1 MNFFKFI
8 NLIKL
13 TIFGN
18 LIIIGKKLRIYPT
31 YLHPFYL
38 PNNKPIILIDKN
50 KNQTLNEGRNYL
62 DKCLNLVDNNT
73 YKLIGAPKA
82 SVIIP
87 LYNCQETI
95 IPAIHS
101 IQYQNMTQIEIILI
115 NDFSSDNTSYIV
127 KNCQKNDHR
136 IKIINNI
143 RNMGTLY
150 SRCIGVLSSQGEY
163 IFNLDNDD
171 MYFSHD
177 LFDSLYKTGKNENL
191 DIISFLAINI
201 WNYTSNIIY
210 MKNLFSIQSSKEFYL
225 KQPDLGMWMIKY
237 KEKFVVH
244 NNMIWD
250 KCINSSIYKEAVNLM
265 GVKRYS
271 QIISWAE
278 DTSINYIIFKLAKS
292 FKYTNKYGLV
302 HFKGRN
308 TASSTQSLNSKIFG
322 DIFFLEILFDFSNNN
337 IEEKNLIVGQLFY
350 IYKRY
355 NYSKF
360 NNDKNSFLLKKVISK
375 IFLDGKFL
383 SKVNI
388 RKIKKLFK
396 SFIF

>member
-1 MNFFKFI
+1 MHCFKFI

-13 TIFGN
+13 TIFCN
-18 LIIIGKKLRIYPT
+18 LIIIGKKIGIYPT

-38 PNNKPIILIDKN
+38 PYNKPILLIDRYQN
-50 KNQTLNEGRNYL
+50 ETLNNGRNYL
-62 DKCLNLVDNNT
+62 DKCLNVVNNNK
-73 YKLIGAPKA
+73 YKLIEIPKA

-95 IPAIHS
+95 IPAINS

-127 KNCQKNDHR
+127 ENLQKNDQR

-150 SRCIGVLSSQGEY
+150 SRSIGALASRGEY

-171 MYFSHD
+171 LYFSHD
-177 LFDSLYKTGKNENL
+177 LFDSIYKIGKNENL

-201 WNYTSNIIY
+201 WNYSSNVIY
-210 MKNLFSIQSSKEFYL
+210 MKNLFSIQFSDEFYL
-225 KQPDLGMWMIKY
+225 KQPDLGMWIIKY
-237 KEKFVVH
+237 KEKFLVH

-250 KCINSSIYKEAVNLM
+250 KCINSSIYQKAVNLM
-265 GVKRYS
+265 GIQKYS
-271 QIISWAE
+271 QYVSWAE
-278 DTSINYIIFKLAKS
+278 DTSINFIIFKLAKS

-308 TASSTQSLNSKIFG
+308 TASSTQSINSRIFG
-322 DIFFLEILFDFSNNN
+322 DIFFLNIMLDFSSNNKK
-337 IEEKNLIVGQLFY
+337 EKNLIVGQLFY

-355 NYSKF
+355 NYFKF
-360 NNDKNSFLLKKVISK
+360 NNDTNSYLLKNVISK
-375 IFLDGKFL
+375 IITRDKFL
-383 SKVNI
+383 SKLNK
-388 RKIKKLFK
+388 RKIKKIFK
-396 SFIF
+396 SFF

>member
-1 MNFFKFI
+1 MNCFKFI

-13 TIFGN
+13 TIFCN
-18 LIIIGKKLRIYPT
+18 LIIIGKKLGIYPT

-38 PNNKPIILIDKN
+38 PYNKPILLIDRYQN
-50 KNQTLNEGRNYL
+50 ETLNNGRNYL
-62 DKCLNLVDNNT
+62 DKCLNLVNNNK
-73 YKLIGAPKA
+73 YKLIEIPKA

-95 IPAIHS
+95 IPAINS

-127 KNCQKNDHR
+127 ENLQKNDQR

-150 SRCIGVLSSQGEY
+150 SRSIGALASRGEY

-171 MYFSHD
+171 IYFSHD
-177 LFDSLYKTGKNENL
+177 LFDSIYKIGKNENL

-201 WNYTSNIIY
+201 WNYSSNVIY
-210 MKNLFSIQSSKEFYL
+210 MKNLFSIQFSDEFYL
-225 KQPDLGMWMIKY
+225 KQPDLGMWIIKY
-237 KEKFVVH
+237 KEKFLVH

-250 KCINSSIYKEAVNLM
+250 KCINSSIYQKAVNLM
-265 GVKRYS
+265 GIQKYS
-271 QIISWAE
+271 QYVSWAE
-278 DTSINYIIFKLAKS
+278 DTSINFIIFKLAKS

-308 TASSTQSLNSKIFG
+308 TASSTQSINSRIFG
-322 DIFFLEILFDFSNNN
+322 DIFFLNIMLDFSSNNKK
-337 IEEKNLIVGQLFY
+337 EKNLIVGQLFY

-355 NYSKF
+355 NYFKF
-360 NNDKNSFLLKKVISK
+360 NNDTNSYLLKNVISK
-375 IFLDGKFL
+375 IITRDKFL
-383 SKVNI
+383 SKLNK
-388 RKIKKLFK
+388 RKIKKIFK
-396 SFIF
+396 SFF

>member
-1 MNFFKFI
+1 MHCFKFI

-13 TIFGN
+13 TIFCN
-18 LIIIGKKLRIYPT
+18 LIIIGKKIRIYPT

-38 PNNKPIILIDKN
+38 PYNKPILLIDRYQN
-50 KNQTLNEGRNYL
+50 ETLNNGRNYL
-62 DKCLNLVDNNT
+62 DKCLNLVNNNK
-73 YKLIGAPKA
+73 YKLIEIPKA

-95 IPAIHS
+95 IPAINS

-127 KNCQKNDHR
+127 ENLKKNDQR

-150 SRCIGVLSSQGEY
+150 SRSIGVLASRGEY

-171 MYFSHD
+171 IYFSHD
-177 LFDSLYKTGKNENL
+177 LFDSIYKIGKDENL

-201 WNYTSNIIY
+201 RNYSTNVIY
-210 MKNLFSIQSSKEFYL
+210 MKNLFSIQFSNEFYL

-237 KEKFVVH
+237 NEKFLVH

-250 KCINSSIYKEAVNLM
+250 KCINSSIYQKAVNLM
-265 GVKRYS
+265 GIQKYS
-271 QIISWAE
+271 QYVSWAE
-278 DTSINYIIFKLAKS
+278 DTSINFIIFKLAKS

-308 TASSTQSLNSKIFG
+308 TASSKQSINSRIFG
-322 DIFFLEILFDFSNNN
+322 DIFFLNIMLDFSSNNTK
-337 IEEKNLIVGQLFY
+337 EKNLIVGQLFY

-355 NYSKF
+355 NYFKF
-360 NNDKNSFLLKKVISK
+360 NNDTNSYILKNVISK
-375 IFLDGKFL
+375 IIARDKFL
-383 SKVNI
+383 NKLNK
-388 RKIKKLFK
+388 RKIKKIFK
-396 SFIF
+396 SFF

>member
-1 MNFFKFI
+1 MNCFKFI

-13 TIFGN
+13 TIFCN
-18 LIIIGKKLRIYPT
+18 LIIIGKKLGIYPT

-38 PNNKPIILIDKN
+38 PYNKPILLIDRYQN
-50 KNQTLNEGRNYL
+50 ETLNNGRNYL
-62 DKCLNLVDNNT
+62 DKCLNLVNNNK
-73 YKLIGAPKA
+73 YKLIEIPKA

-95 IPAIHS
+95 IPAINS

-127 KNCQKNDHR
+127 ENLQKNDQR

-150 SRCIGVLSSQGEY
+150 SRSIGALASRGEY

-171 MYFSHD
+171 IYFCHD
-177 LFDSLYKTGKNENL
+177 LFDSIYKIGKNENL

-201 WNYTSNIIY
+201 WNYSSNVIY
-210 MKNLFSIQSSKEFYL
+210 MKNLFSIQFSDEFYL
-225 KQPDLGMWMIKY
+225 KQPDLGMWIIKY
-237 KEKFVVH
+237 KEKFLVH

-250 KCINSSIYKEAVNLM
+250 KCINSSIYQKAVNLM
-265 GVKRYS
+265 GIQKYS
-271 QIISWAE
+271 QYVSWAE
-278 DTSINYIIFKLAKS
+278 DTSINFIIFKLAKS

-308 TASSTQSLNSKIFG
+308 TASSTQSINSRIFG
-322 DIFFLEILFDFSNNN
+322 DIFFLNIMLDFSSNNTK
-337 IEEKNLIVGQLFY
+337 EKNLIVGQLFY

-355 NYSKF
+355 NYFKF
-360 NNDKNSFLLKKVISK
+360 NNDTNSYLLKNVISK
-375 IFLDGKFL
+375 IITRDKFL
-383 SKVNI
+383 SKLNK
-388 RKIKKLFK
+388 RKIKKIFK
-396 SFIF
+396 SFF

>member
-1 MNFFKFI
+1 MNCFKFI

-13 TIFGN
+13 TIFCN
-18 LIIIGKKLRIYPT
+18 LIIIGKKLGIYPT

-38 PNNKPIILIDKN
+38 PYNKPILLIDRYQN
-50 KNQTLNEGRNYL
+50 ETLNNGRNYL
-62 DKCLNLVDNNT
+62 DKCLNLVNNNK
-73 YKLIGAPKA
+73 YKLIEIPKA

-95 IPAIHS
+95 IPAINS

-127 KNCQKNDHR
+127 ENLQKNDQR

-150 SRCIGVLSSQGEY
+150 SRSIGALASRGEY

-171 MYFSHD
+171 LYFSHD
-177 LFDSLYKTGKNENL
+177 LFDSIYKIGKNENL

-201 WNYTSNIIY
+201 WNYSSNVIY
-210 MKNLFSIQSSKEFYL
+210 MKNLFSIQFSDEFYL
-225 KQPDLGMWMIKY
+225 KQPDLGMWIIKY
-237 KEKFVVH
+237 KEKFLVH

-250 KCINSSIYKEAVNLM
+250 KCINRSIYQKAVNLM
-265 GVKRYS
+265 GIQKYS
-271 QIISWAE
+271 QYVSWAE
-278 DTSINYIIFKLAKS
+278 DTSINFIIFKLAKS

-308 TASSTQSLNSKIFG
+308 TASSTQSINSRIFG
-322 DIFFLEILFDFSNNN
+322 DIFFLNIMLDFSSNNKK
-337 IEEKNLIVGQLFY
+337 EKNLIVGQLFY

-355 NYSKF
+355 NYFKF
-360 NNDKNSFLLKKVISK
+360 NNDTNSYLLKNVISK
-375 IFLDGKFL
+375 IITRDKFL
-383 SKVNI
+383 SKLNK
-388 RKIKKLFK
+388 RKIKKIFK
-396 SFIF
+396 SFF

>member
-1 MNFFKFI
+1 MNCFKFI

-13 TIFGN
+13 TIFCN
-18 LIIIGKKLRIYPT
+18 LIIIGKKLGIYPT

-38 PNNKPIILIDKN
+38 PYNKPILLIDRYQN
-50 KNQTLNEGRNYL
+50 ETLNNGRNYL
-62 DKCLNLVDNNT
+62 DKCLNLVNNNK
-73 YKLIGAPKA
+73 YKLIEIPKA

-95 IPAIHS
+95 IPAINS

-127 KNCQKNDHR
+127 ENLQKNDQR

-150 SRCIGVLSSQGEY
+150 SRSIGALASRGEY

-171 MYFSHD
+171 LYFSHD
-177 LFDSLYKTGKNENL
+177 LFDSIYKIGKNENL

-201 WNYTSNIIY
+201 WNYSSNVIY
-210 MKNLFSIQSSKEFYL
+210 MKNLFSIQFSDEFYL
-225 KQPDLGMWMIKY
+225 KQPDLGMWIIKY
-237 KEKFVVH
+237 KEKFLVH

-250 KCINSSIYKEAVNLM
+250 KCINRSIYQKAVNLM
-265 GVKRYS
+265 GIQKYS
-271 QIISWAE
+271 QYVSWAE
-278 DTSINYIIFKLAKS
+278 DTSINFIIFKLAKS

-308 TASSTQSLNSKIFG
+308 TASSTQSINSRIFG
-322 DIFFLEILFDFSNNN
+322 DIFFLNIMLDFSSNNKK
-337 IEEKNLIVGQLFY
+337 EKNLIVGQLFY

-355 NYSKF
+355 NYFKF
-360 NNDKNSFLLKKVISK
+360 NNDTNSYILKNVISK
-375 IFLDGKFL
+375 IMTRDKFL
-383 SKVNI
+383 SKLNK
-388 RKIKKLFK
+388 RKIKKIFK
-396 SFIF
+396 SFF

>member
-1 MNFFKFI
+1 MHCFKFI

-13 TIFGN
+13 TIFCN
-18 LIIIGKKLRIYPT
+18 LIIIGKKLGIYPT

-38 PNNKPIILIDKN
+38 PYNKPILLIDRYQN
-50 KNQTLNEGRNYL
+50 ETLNNGRNYL
-62 DKCLNLVDNNT
+62 DKCLNVVNNNK
-73 YKLIGAPKA
+73 YKLIEIPKA

-95 IPAIHS
+95 IPAINS

-127 KNCQKNDHR
+127 ENLQKNDQR

-150 SRCIGVLSSQGEY
+150 SRSIGALASRGEY

-171 MYFSHD
+171 IYFSHD
-177 LFDSLYKTGKNENL
+177 LFDSIYKIGKNENL

-201 WNYTSNIIY
+201 WNYSSNVIY
-210 MKNLFSIQSSKEFYL
+210 MKNLFSIQFSDEFYL
-225 KQPDLGMWMIKY
+225 KQPDLGMWIIKY
-237 KEKFVVH
+237 KEKFLVH

-250 KCINSSIYKEAVNLM
+250 KCINSSIYQKAVNLM
-265 GVKRYS
+265 GIQKYS
-271 QIISWAE
+271 QYVSWAE
-278 DTSINYIIFKLAKS
+278 DTSINFIIFKLAKS

-308 TASSTQSLNSKIFG
+308 TASSTQSINSRIFG
-322 DIFFLEILFDFSNNN
+322 DIFFLNIMLDFSSNNKK
-337 IEEKNLIVGQLFY
+337 EKNLIVGQLFY

-355 NYSKF
+355 NYFKF
-360 NNDKNSFLLKKVISK
+360 NNDTNSYLLKNVISK
-375 IFLDGKFL
+375 IITRDKFL
-383 SKVNI
+383 SKLNK
-388 RKIKKLFK
+388 RKIKKIFK
-396 SFIF
+396 SFF

>member
-1 MNFFKFI
+1 MNCFKFI

-13 TIFGN
+13 TIFCN
-18 LIIIGKKLRIYPT
+18 LIIIGKKLGIYPT

-38 PNNKPIILIDKN
+38 PYNKPILLIDRYQN
-50 KNQTLNEGRNYL
+50 ETLNNGRNYL
-62 DKCLNLVDNNT
+62 DKCLNLVNNNK
-73 YKLIGAPKA
+73 YKLIEIPKA

-95 IPAIHS
+95 IPAINS

-127 KNCQKNDHR
+127 ENLQKNDQR

-150 SRCIGVLSSQGEY
+150 SRSIGALASRGEY

-171 MYFSHD
+171 LYFSHD
-177 LFDSLYKTGKNENL
+177 LFDSIYKIGKNENL

-201 WNYTSNIIY
+201 WNYSSNVIY
-210 MKNLFSIQSSKEFYL
+210 MKNLFSIQFSDEFYL
-225 KQPDLGMWMIKY
+225 KQPDLGMWIIKY
-237 KEKFVVH
+237 KEKFLVH

-250 KCINSSIYKEAVNLM
+250 KCINSSIYQKAVNLM
-265 GVKRYS
+265 GIQKYS
-271 QIISWAE
+271 QYVSWAE
-278 DTSINYIIFKLAKS
+278 DTSINFIIFKLAKS

-308 TASSTQSLNSKIFG
+308 TASSTQSINSRIFG
-322 DIFFLEILFDFSNNN
+322 DIFFLNILLDFSSNNKK
-337 IEEKNLIVGQLFY
+337 EKNFIVGQLFY

-355 NYSKF
+355 NYFKF
-360 NNDKNSFLLKKVISK
+360 NNDTNSYILKNIISK
-375 IFLDGKFL
+375 IMIRDKFL
-383 SKVNI
+383 SKLNK
-388 RKIKKLFK
+388 RKIKKIFK
-396 SFIF
+396 SFF

>member
-1 MNFFKFI
+1 MNCFKFI

-13 TIFGN
+13 TIFFN
-18 LIIIGKKLRIYPT
+18 LIIIGKKLGIYPT

-38 PNNKPIILIDKN
+38 PYNKPILLIDRYQN
-50 KNQTLNEGRNYL
+50 ETLNNGRNYL
-62 DKCLNLVDNNT
+62 DKCLNLVNNNK
-73 YKLIGAPKA
+73 YKLIEIPKA

-95 IPAIHS
+95 IPAINS

-127 KNCQKNDHR
+127 ENLKKNDQR

-150 SRCIGVLSSQGEY
+150 SRSIGALVSRGEY

-171 MYFSHD
+171 IYFCHD
-177 LFDSLYKTGKNENL
+177 LFDSIYKIGKNENL

-201 WNYTSNIIY
+201 RNYSSNVIY
-210 MKNLFSIQSSKEFYL
+210 MKNLFSIQFSDEFYL
-225 KQPDLGMWMIKY
+225 KQPDLGMWIIKY
-237 KEKFVVH
+237 KEKFLVH

-250 KCINSSIYKEAVNLM
+250 KCINRSIYQKAVNLM
-265 GVKRYS
+265 GIQKYS
-271 QIISWAE
+271 QYVSWAE
-278 DTSINYIIFKLAKS
+278 DTSINFIIFKLAKS

-308 TASSTQSLNSKIFG
+308 TASSTQSINSRIFG
-322 DIFFLEILFDFSNNN
+322 DIFFLNIMLDFSSNNKK
-337 IEEKNLIVGQLFY
+337 EKNLIVGQLFY

-355 NYSKF
+355 NYFKF
-360 NNDKNSFLLKKVISK
+360 NNDTNSYILKNVISK
-375 IFLDGKFL
+375 IITRDKFL
-383 SKVNI
+383 SKLNK
-388 RKIKKLFK
+388 RKIKKSFK
-396 SFIF
+396 SFF

>member
-1 MNFFKFI
+1 MNCFKFI

-13 TIFGN
+13 SIFCN
-18 LIIIGKKLRIYPT
+18 LIIIGKKLGIYPT

-38 PNNKPIILIDKN
+38 PYNKPILLIDRYQN
-50 KNQTLNEGRNYL
+50 ETLNNGRNYL
-62 DKCLNLVDNNT
+62 DKCLNLVNNNK
-73 YKLIGAPKA
+73 YKLIEIPKA

-95 IPAIHS
+95 IPAINS

-127 KNCQKNDHR
+127 ENLQKNDQR

-150 SRCIGVLSSQGEY
+150 SRSIGALASRGEY

-171 MYFSHD
+171 IYFCHD
-177 LFDSLYKTGKNENL
+177 LFDSIYKIGKNENL

-201 WNYTSNIIY
+201 WNYSSNVIY
-210 MKNLFSIQSSKEFYL
+210 MKNLFSIQFSDEFYL
-225 KQPDLGMWMIKY
+225 KQPDLGMWIIKY
-237 KEKFVVH
+237 KEKFLVH

-250 KCINSSIYKEAVNLM
+250 KCINSSIYQKAVNLM
-265 GVKRYS
+265 GIQKYS
-271 QIISWAE
+271 QYVSWAE
-278 DTSINYIIFKLAKS
+278 DTSINFIIFKLAKS

-308 TASSTQSLNSKIFG
+308 TASSTQSINSRIFG
-322 DIFFLEILFDFSNNN
+322 DIFFLNIMLDFSSNNKK
-337 IEEKNLIVGQLFY
+337 EKNLIVGQLFY

-355 NYSKF
+355 NYFKF
-360 NNDKNSFLLKKVISK
+360 NNDTNSYLLKNVISK
-375 IFLDGKFL
+375 IITRDKFL
-383 SKVNI
+383 SKLNK
-388 RKIKKLFK
+388 RKIKKIFK
-396 SFIF
+396 SFF

>member
-1 MNFFKFI
+1 MHCFKFI

-13 TIFGN
+13 TIFCN
-18 LIIIGKKLRIYPT
+18 LIIIGKKIGIYPT

-38 PNNKPIILIDKN
+38 PYNKPILLIDRYQN
-50 KNQTLNEGRNYL
+50 ETLNNGRNYL
-62 DKCLNLVDNNT
+62 DKCLNLVNNNK
-73 YKLIGAPKA
+73 YKLIEIPKA

-95 IPAIHS
+95 IPAINS

-127 KNCQKNDHR
+127 ENLQKNDQR

-150 SRCIGVLSSQGEY
+150 SRSIGALASRGEY

-171 MYFSHD
+171 IYFCHD
-177 LFDSLYKTGKNENL
+177 LFDSIYKIGKNENL

-201 WNYTSNIIY
+201 WNYSSNVIY
-210 MKNLFSIQSSKEFYL
+210 MKNLFSIQFSDEFYL
-225 KQPDLGMWMIKY
+225 KQPDLGMWIIKY
-237 KEKFVVH
+237 KEKFLVH

-250 KCINSSIYKEAVNLM
+250 KCINSSIYQKAVNLM
-265 GVKRYS
+265 GIQKYS
-271 QIISWAE
+271 QYVSWAE
-278 DTSINYIIFKLAKS
+278 DTSINFIIFKLAKS

-308 TASSTQSLNSKIFG
+308 TASSTQSINSRIFG
-322 DIFFLEILFDFSNNN
+322 DIFFLNIMLDFSSNNKK
-337 IEEKNLIVGQLFY
+337 EKNLIVGQLFY

-355 NYSKF
+355 NYFKF
-360 NNDKNSFLLKKVISK
+360 NNDTNSYLLKNVISK
-375 IFLDGKFL
+375 IITRDKFL
-383 SKVNI
+383 SKLNK
-388 RKIKKLFK
+388 RKIKKIFK
-396 SFIF
+396 SFF

>member
-1 MNFFKFI
+1 MNCFKFI

-13 TIFGN
+13 TIFFN
-18 LIIIGKKLRIYPT
+18 LIIIGKKLGIYPT

-38 PNNKPIILIDKN
+38 PYNKPILLIDRYQN
-50 KNQTLNEGRNYL
+50 ETLNNGRNYL
-62 DKCLNLVDNNT
+62 DKCLNVVNNNK
-73 YKLIGAPKA
+73 YKLIEIPKV

-95 IPAIHS
+95 IPAINS

-127 KNCQKNDHR
+127 ENLQKNDQR

-150 SRCIGVLSSQGEY
+150 SRSIGALASRGEY

-171 MYFSHD
+171 IYFSHD
-177 LFDSLYKTGKNENL
+177 LFDSIYKIGKNENL

-201 WNYTSNIIY
+201 WNYSSNVIY
-210 MKNLFSIQSSKEFYL
+210 MKNLFSIQFSDEFYL
-225 KQPDLGMWMIKY
+225 KQPDLGMWIIKY
-237 KEKFVVH
+237 KEKFLVH

-250 KCINSSIYKEAVNLM
+250 KCINSSIYQKAVNLM
-265 GVKRYS
+265 GIQKYS
-271 QIISWAE
+271 QYVSWAE
-278 DTSINYIIFKLAKS
+278 DTSINFIIFKLAKS

-308 TASSTQSLNSKIFG
+308 TASSTQSINSRIFG
-322 DIFFLEILFDFSNNN
+322 DIFFLNIMLDFSSNNKK
-337 IEEKNLIVGQLFY
+337 EKNLIVGQLFY

-355 NYSKF
+355 NYFKF
-360 NNDKNSFLLKKVISK
+360 NNDTNSYILKNVISK
-375 IFLDGKFL
+375 IMTRDKFL
-383 SKVNI
+383 SKLNK
-388 RKIKKLFK
+388 RKIKKSFK
-396 SFIF
+396 SFF

>member
-1 MNFFKFI
+1 MNCFKFI

-13 TIFGN
+13 TIFCN
-18 LIIIGKKLRIYPT
+18 LIIIGKKLGIYPT

-38 PNNKPIILIDKN
+38 PYNKPILLIDRYQN
-50 KNQTLNEGRNYL
+50 ETLNNGRNYL
-62 DKCLNLVDNNT
+62 DKCLNLVNNNK
-73 YKLIGAPKA
+73 YKLIEIPKA

-95 IPAIHS
+95 IPAINS

-127 KNCQKNDHR
+127 ENLQKNDQR

-150 SRCIGVLSSQGEY
+150 SRSIGALASRGEY

-171 MYFSHD
+171 IYFSHD
-177 LFDSLYKTGKNENL
+177 LFDSIYKIGKNENL

-201 WNYTSNIIY
+201 WNYSSNVIY
-210 MKNLFSIQSSKEFYL
+210 MKNLFSIQFSDEFYL
-225 KQPDLGMWMIKY
+225 KQPDLGMWIIKY
-237 KEKFVVH
+237 KEKFLVH

-250 KCINSSIYKEAVNLM
+250 KCINSSIYQKAVNLM
-265 GVKRYS
+265 GIQKYS
-271 QIISWAE
+271 QYVSWAE
-278 DTSINYIIFKLAKS
+278 DTSINFIIFKLAKS

-308 TASSTQSLNSKIFG
+308 TASSTQSINSRIFG
-322 DIFFLEILFDFSNNN
+322 DIFFLNIMLDFSSNNKK
-337 IEEKNLIVGQLFY
+337 EKNLIVGQLFY

-355 NYSKF
+355 NYFKF
-360 NNDKNSFLLKKVISK
+360 NNDTNSYLLKNVISK
-375 IFLDGKFL
+375 IITRDKFL
-383 SKVNI
+383 SKLNK
-388 RKIKKLFK
+388 RKIKKIFN
-396 SFIF
+396 SFF

>member
-1 MNFFKFI
+1 MNCFKFI

-13 TIFGN
+13 TIFCN
-18 LIIIGKKLRIYPT
+18 LIIIGKKLGIYPT

-38 PNNKPIILIDKN
+38 PYNKPILLIDRYQN
-50 KNQTLNEGRNYL
+50 ETLNNGRNYL
-62 DKCLNLVDNNT
+62 DKCLNLVNNNK
-73 YKLIGAPKA
+73 YKLIEIPKA

-95 IPAIHS
+95 IPAINS

-127 KNCQKNDHR
+127 ENLQKNDQR

-150 SRCIGVLSSQGEY
+150 SRSIGALASRGEY

-171 MYFSHD
+171 LYFSHD
-177 LFDSLYKTGKNENL
+177 LFDSIYKIGKNENL

-201 WNYTSNIIY
+201 WNYSSNVIY
-210 MKNLFSIQSSKEFYL
+210 MKNLFSIQFSDEFYL
-225 KQPDLGMWMIKY
+225 KQPDLGMWIIKY
-237 KEKFVVH
+237 KEKFLVH

-250 KCINSSIYKEAVNLM
+250 KCINSSIYQKAVNLM
-265 GVKRYS
+265 GIQKYS
-271 QIISWAE
+271 QYLIWAE
-278 DTSINYIIFKLAKS
+278 DTSINFIIFKLAKS

-308 TASSTQSLNSKIFG
+308 TASSTQSINSRIFG
-322 DIFFLEILFDFSNNN
+322 DIFFLNIMLDFSSNNKK
-337 IEEKNLIVGQLFY
+337 EKNLIVGQLFY

-355 NYSKF
+355 NYFKF
-360 NNDKNSFLLKKVISK
+360 NNDTNSYLLKNVISK
-375 IFLDGKFL
+375 IITRDKFL
-383 SKVNI
+383 SKLNK
-388 RKIKKLFK
+388 RKIKKIFK
-396 SFIF
+396 SFF

>member
-1 MNFFKFI
+1 MYYFKFI

-13 TIFGN
+13 TIFCN
-18 LIIIGKKLRIYPT
+18 LIIIGKKLIIYPS

-38 PNNKPIILIDKN
+38 PYKKPILLIDR
-50 KNQTLNEGRNYL
+50 NQNETLNDGRNYL
-62 DKCLNLVDNNT
+62 DKCLNLANNNK
-73 YKLIGAPKA
+73 YKLIGVPKV

-101 IQYQNMTQIEIILI
+101 IQYQNMTSIEIILI
-115 NDFSSDNTSYIV
+115 NDYSSDNTSYIV
-127 KNCQKNDHR
+127 KSLQKNDHR

-150 SRCIGVLSSQGEY
+150 SRCIGALASQGEY

-171 MYFSHD
+171 MYFSHN
-177 LFDSLYKTGKNENL
+177 LFDSIYKIGKNENL

-201 WNYTSNIIY
+201 HNYSSNVMH
-210 MKNLFSIQSSKEFYL
+210 MKNLFSIQPSNEFYL

-265 GVKRYS
+265 SFQIYS
-271 QIISWAE
+271 QYVSWAE
-278 DTSINYIIFKLAKS
+278 DTSINFIIFKLAKS

-308 TASSTQSLNSKIFG
+308 TASSTQSINSRIFG
-322 DIFFLEILFDFSNNN
+322 DIFFLNILFDFSSNN
-337 IEEKNLIVGQLFY
+337 IIEKNLIVGQLFY

-355 NYSKF
+355 KYFKF
-360 NNDKNSFLLKKVISK
+360 NNDKNSLILKKIIRK
-375 IFLDGKFL
+375 IINGDKFL
-383 SKVNI
+383 NKLNK
-388 RKIKKLFK
+388 RKIKKIFK
-396 SFIF
+396 SFF

>member
-1 MNFFKFI
+1 MNCFKFI

-13 TIFGN
+13 SIFCN
-18 LIIIGKKLRIYPT
+18 LIIIGKKLGIYPT

-38 PNNKPIILIDKN
+38 PYNKPILLIDRYQN
-50 KNQTLNEGRNYL
+50 ETLNNGRNYL
-62 DKCLNLVDNNT
+62 DKCLNLVNNNK
-73 YKLIGAPKA
+73 YKLIEIPKA

-95 IPAIHS
+95 ISAINS

-127 KNCQKNDHR
+127 ENLQKNDQR

-150 SRCIGVLSSQGEY
+150 SRSIGALASRGEY

-171 MYFSHD
+171 LYFSHD
-177 LFDSLYKTGKNENL
+177 LFDSIYKIGKNENL

-201 WNYTSNIIY
+201 WNYSSNVIY
-210 MKNLFSIQSSKEFYL
+210 MKNLFSIQFSDEFYL

-237 KEKFVVH
+237 KEKFLVH

-250 KCINSSIYKEAVNLM
+250 KCINSSIYQKAVNLM
-265 GVKRYS
+265 GIQKYS
-271 QIISWAE
+271 QYVSWAE
-278 DTSINYIIFKLAKS
+278 DTSINFIIFKLAKS

-308 TASSTQSLNSKIFG
+308 TASSTQSINSRIFG
-322 DIFFLEILFDFSNNN
+322 DIFFLNIMLDFSSNNKK
-337 IEEKNLIVGQLFY
+337 EKNLIVGQLFY

-355 NYSKF
+355 NYFKF
-360 NNDKNSFLLKKVISK
+360 NNDTNSYILKNVISK
-375 IFLDGKFL
+375 IMTRDKFL
-383 SKVNI
+383 SKLNK
-388 RKIKKLFK
+388 RKIKKIFK
-396 SFIF
+396 SFF

>member
-1 MNFFKFI
+1 MNCFKFI

-13 TIFGN
+13 TIFCN
-18 LIIIGKKLRIYPT
+18 LIIIGKKLGIYPT

-38 PNNKPIILIDKN
+38 PYNKPILLIDRYQN
-50 KNQTLNEGRNYL
+50 ETLNNGRNYL
-62 DKCLNLVDNNT
+62 DKCLNLVNNNK
-73 YKLIGAPKA
+73 YKLIEIPKA

-95 IPAIHS
+95 IPAINS

-127 KNCQKNDHR
+127 ENLQKNDQR

-150 SRCIGVLSSQGEY
+150 SRSIGALASRGEY

-171 MYFSHD
+171 IYFSHD
-177 LFDSLYKTGKNENL
+177 LFDSIYKIGKNENL

-201 WNYTSNIIY
+201 WNYSSNVIY
-210 MKNLFSIQSSKEFYL
+210 MKNLFSIQFSDEFYL
-225 KQPDLGMWMIKY
+225 KQPDLGMWIIKY
-237 KEKFVVH
+237 KEKFLVH

-250 KCINSSIYKEAVNLM
+250 KCINSSIYQKAVNLM
-265 GVKRYS
+265 GIQKYS
-271 QIISWAE
+271 QYVSWAE
-278 DTSINYIIFKLAKS
+278 DTSINFIIFKLAKS

-308 TASSTQSLNSKIFG
+308 TASSTQSINSRIFG
-322 DIFFLEILFDFSNNN
+322 DIFFLNIMLDFSSNNKK
-337 IEEKNLIVGQLFY
+337 EKNLIVGQLFY

-355 NYSKF
+355 KYFKF
-360 NNDKNSFLLKKVISK
+360 NNDTNSYLLKNVISK
-375 IFLDGKFL
+375 IITRDKFL
-383 SKVNI
+383 SKLNK
-388 RKIKKLFK
+388 RKIKKIFK
-396 SFIF
+396 SFF

>member
-1 MNFFKFI
+1 MNCFKFI

-13 TIFGN
+13 TIFCN
-18 LIIIGKKLRIYPT
+18 LIIIGKKLGIYPT

-38 PNNKPIILIDKN
+38 PYNKPILLIDRYQN
-50 KNQTLNEGRNYL
+50 ETLNNGRNYL
-62 DKCLNLVDNNT
+62 DKCLNLVNNNK
-73 YKLIGAPKA
+73 YKLIEIPKA

-95 IPAIHS
+95 IPAINS

-115 NDFSSDNTSYIV
+115 NDFSSDNTSYIIE
-127 KNCQKNDHR
+127 NLQKNDQR

-150 SRCIGVLSSQGEY
+150 SRSIGALASRGEY

-171 MYFSHD
+171 LYFSHD
-177 LFDSLYKTGKNENL
+177 LFDSIYKIGKNENL

-201 WNYTSNIIY
+201 WNYSSNVIY
-210 MKNLFSIQSSKEFYL
+210 MKNLFSIQFSDEFYL
-225 KQPDLGMWMIKY
+225 KQPDLGMWIIKY
-237 KEKFVVH
+237 KEKFLVH

-250 KCINSSIYKEAVNLM
+250 KCINSSIYQKAVNLM
-265 GVKRYS
+265 GIQKYS
-271 QIISWAE
+271 QYVSWAE
-278 DTSINYIIFKLAKS
+278 DTSINFIIFKLAKS

-308 TASSTQSLNSKIFG
+308 TASSTQSINSRIFG
-322 DIFFLEILFDFSNNN
+322 DIFFLNIMLDFSSNNTK
-337 IEEKNLIVGQLFY
+337 EKNLIVGQLFY

-355 NYSKF
+355 NYFKF
-360 NNDKNSFLLKKVISK
+360 NNDTNSYLLKNVISK
-375 IFLDGKFL
+375 IITRDKFL
-383 SKVNI
+383 SKINK
-388 RKIKKLFK
+388 RKIKKIFK
-396 SFIF
+396 SFF

>member
-1 MNFFKFI
+1 M
-8 NLIKL
+8 
-13 TIFGN
+13 
-18 LIIIGKKLRIYPT
+18 GKKIRIYPK

-38 PNNKPIILIDKN
+38 PNNKPILLIDRYQN
-50 KNQTLNEGRNYL
+50 ETLNNGRNYL
-62 DKCLNLVDNNT
+62 DKCLNLVNNNK
-73 YKLIGAPKA
+73 YKLIEIPKA

-95 IPAIHS
+95 IPAINS

-127 KNCQKNDHR
+127 ENLQKNDQR

-150 SRCIGVLSSQGEY
+150 SRSIGALASRGEY

-171 MYFSHD
+171 IYFSHD
-177 LFDSLYKTGKNENL
+177 LFDIIYKIGKDENL

-201 WNYTSNIIY
+201 RNYSTNVIY
-210 MKNLFSIQSSKEFYL
+210 MKNLFSIQFSNEFYL

-237 KEKFVVH
+237 NEKFLVH

-250 KCINSSIYKEAVNLM
+250 KCINSSIYQKAVNLM
-265 GVKRYS
+265 GIQKYS
-271 QIISWAE
+271 QYVSWAE
-278 DTSINYIIFKLAKS
+278 DTSINFIIFKLAKS

-302 HFKGRN
+302 HFKERN
-308 TASSTQSLNSKIFG
+308 TASSTQSINSRIFG
-322 DIFFLEILFDFSNNN
+322 DIFFLNIMLDFSSNNKK
-337 IEEKNLIVGQLFY
+337 EKNLIVGQLFY

-355 NYSKF
+355 NYFKF
-360 NNDKNSFLLKKVISK
+360 NNDTNSYILKNVISK
-375 IFLDGKFL
+375 IMIRDKFL
-383 SKVNI
+383 SKLNK
-388 RKIKKLFK
+388 RKIKKIFK
-396 SFIF
+396 SFF

>member
-1 MNFFKFI
+1 MNCFKFI

-13 TIFGN
+13 TIFCN
-18 LIIIGKKLRIYPT
+18 LIIIGKKLGIYPT

-38 PNNKPIILIDKN
+38 PYNKPILLIDRYQN
-50 KNQTLNEGRNYL
+50 ETLNNGRNYL
-62 DKCLNLVDNNT
+62 DKCLNVVNNNK
-73 YKLIGAPKA
+73 YKLIEIPKA

-95 IPAIHS
+95 IPAINS

-127 KNCQKNDHR
+127 ENLQKNDQR

-150 SRCIGVLSSQGEY
+150 SRSIGALASRGEY

-171 MYFSHD
+171 IYFSHD
-177 LFDSLYKTGKNENL
+177 LFDSIYKIGKNENL

-201 WNYTSNIIY
+201 WNYSSNVIY
-210 MKNLFSIQSSKEFYL
+210 MKNLFSIQFSDEFYL
-225 KQPDLGMWMIKY
+225 KQPDLGMWIIKY
-237 KEKFVVH
+237 KEKFLVH

-250 KCINSSIYKEAVNLM
+250 KCINSSIYQKAVNLM
-265 GVKRYS
+265 GIQKYS
-271 QIISWAE
+271 QYVSWAE
-278 DTSINYIIFKLAKS
+278 DTSINFIIFKLAKS

-308 TASSTQSLNSKIFG
+308 TASSTQSINSRIFG
-322 DIFFLEILFDFSNNN
+322 DIFFLNIMLDFSSNNKK
-337 IEEKNLIVGQLFY
+337 EKNLIVGQLFY

-355 NYSKF
+355 NYFKF
-360 NNDKNSFLLKKVISK
+360 NNDTNSYLLKNVISK
-375 IFLDGKFL
+375 IITRDKFL
-383 SKVNI
+383 SKLNK
-388 RKIKKLFK
+388 RKIKKIFK
-396 SFIF
+396 SFF

>member
-1 MNFFKFI
+1 MNYFKFI

-13 TIFGN
+13 TIFCN
-18 LIIIGKKLRIYPT
+18 LIIIGKKLGIYPT

-38 PNNKPIILIDKN
+38 PYNKPILLIDRYQN
-50 KNQTLNEGRNYL
+50 ETLNNGRNYL
-62 DKCLNLVDNNT
+62 DKCLNLVNNNK
-73 YKLIGAPKA
+73 YKLIEIPKA

-95 IPAIHS
+95 IPAINS

-127 KNCQKNDHR
+127 ENLQKNDQR

-150 SRCIGVLSSQGEY
+150 SRSIGALASRGEY

-171 MYFSHD
+171 IYFSHD
-177 LFDSLYKTGKNENL
+177 LFDSIYKIGKDENL

-201 WNYTSNIIY
+201 RNYSTNVIY
-210 MKNLFSIQSSKEFYL
+210 MKNLFSIQFSNEFYL

-237 KEKFVVH
+237 NEKFLVH

-250 KCINSSIYKEAVNLM
+250 KCINSSIYQKAVNLM
-265 GVKRYS
+265 GIQKYS
-271 QIISWAE
+271 QYVSWAE
-278 DTSINYIIFKLAKS
+278 DTSINFIIFKLAKS

-308 TASSTQSLNSKIFG
+308 TASSTQSINSRIFG
-322 DIFFLEILFDFSNNN
+322 DIFFLNIMLDFSSNNTK
-337 IEEKNLIVGQLFY
+337 EKNLIVGQLFY

-355 NYSKF
+355 NYFKF
-360 NNDKNSFLLKKVISK
+360 NNDTNSYLLKNVISK
-375 IFLDGKFL
+375 IIARDKFL
-383 SKVNI
+383 NKLNK
-388 RKIKKLFK
+388 RKIKKIFK
-396 SFIF
+396 SFF

>member
-1 MNFFKFI
+1 MNCFKFI

-13 TIFGN
+13 TIFCN
-18 LIIIGKKLRIYPT
+18 LIIIGKKLGIYPT

-38 PNNKPIILIDKN
+38 PYNKPILLIDRYQN
-50 KNQTLNEGRNYL
+50 DTLNNGRNYL
-62 DKCLNLVDNNT
+62 DKCLNLVNNNK
-73 YKLIGAPKA
+73 YKLIEIPKA

-95 IPAIHS
+95 IPAINS

-127 KNCQKNDHR
+127 ENLQKNDQR

-150 SRCIGVLSSQGEY
+150 SRSIGALASRGEY

-171 MYFSHD
+171 IYFSHD
-177 LFDSLYKTGKNENL
+177 LFDSIYKIGKNENL

-201 WNYTSNIIY
+201 WNYSSNVIY
-210 MKNLFSIQSSKEFYL
+210 MKNLFSIQFSDEFYL
-225 KQPDLGMWMIKY
+225 KQPDLGMWIIKY
-237 KEKFVVH
+237 KEKFLVH

-250 KCINSSIYKEAVNLM
+250 KCINSSIYQKAVNLM
-265 GVKRYS
+265 GIQKYS
-271 QIISWAE
+271 QYVSWAE
-278 DTSINYIIFKLAKS
+278 DTSINFIIFKLAKS

-308 TASSTQSLNSKIFG
+308 TASSTQSINSRIFG
-322 DIFFLEILFDFSNNN
+322 DIFFLNIMLDFSSNNKK
-337 IEEKNLIVGQLFY
+337 EKNLIVGQLFY

-355 NYSKF
+355 NYFKF
-360 NNDKNSFLLKKVISK
+360 NNDTNSYLLKNVISK
-375 IFLDGKFL
+375 IITRDKFL
-383 SKVNI
+383 SKLNK
-388 RKIKKLFK
+388 RKIKKIFK
-396 SFIF
+396 SFF

>member
-1 MNFFKFI
+1 MNCFKFI

-13 TIFGN
+13 TIFFN
-18 LIIIGKKLRIYPT
+18 LIIIGKKLGIYPT

-38 PNNKPIILIDKN
+38 PYNKPILLIDRYQN
-50 KNQTLNEGRNYL
+50 ETLNNGRNYL
-62 DKCLNLVDNNT
+62 DKCLNLVNNNK
-73 YKLIGAPKA
+73 YKLIEIPKA

-95 IPAIHS
+95 IPAINS

-127 KNCQKNDHR
+127 ENLQKNDQR

-150 SRCIGVLSSQGEY
+150 SRSIGALASRGEY

-171 MYFSHD
+171 IYFSHD
-177 LFDSLYKTGKNENL
+177 LFDSIYKIGKNDNL

-201 WNYTSNIIY
+201 WNYSSNVIY
-210 MKNLFSIQSSKEFYL
+210 MKNLFTIQFSDEFYL
-225 KQPDLGMWMIKY
+225 KQPDLGMWIIKY
-237 KEKFVVH
+237 KEKFLVH

-250 KCINSSIYKEAVNLM
+250 KCINSSIYQKAVNLM
-265 GVKRYS
+265 GIQKYS
-271 QIISWAE
+271 QYVSWAE
-278 DTSINYIIFKLAKS
+278 DTSINFIIFKLAKS

-308 TASSTQSLNSKIFG
+308 TASSTQSINSRIFG
-322 DIFFLEILFDFSNNN
+322 DIFFLNIMLDFSSNNKK
-337 IEEKNLIVGQLFY
+337 EKNLIVGQLFY

-355 NYSKF
+355 NYFKF
-360 NNDKNSFLLKKVISK
+360 NNDTNSYLLKNVISK
-375 IFLDGKFL
+375 IITRDKFL
-383 SKVNI
+383 SKLNK
-388 RKIKKLFK
+388 RKIKKIFK
-396 SFIF
+396 SFF

>member
-1 MNFFKFI
+1 MNCFKFI

-13 TIFGN
+13 SIFCN
-18 LIIIGKKLRIYPT
+18 LIIIGKKLGIYPT

-38 PNNKPIILIDKN
+38 PYNKPILLIDRYQN
-50 KNQTLNEGRNYL
+50 ETLNNGRNYL
-62 DKCLNLVDNNT
+62 DKCLNLVNNNK
-73 YKLIGAPKA
+73 YKLIGIPKA

-95 IPAIHS
+95 IPAINS

-127 KNCQKNDHR
+127 ENLQKNDQR

-150 SRCIGVLSSQGEY
+150 SRSIGALASRGEY

-171 MYFSHD
+171 IYFSHD
-177 LFDSLYKTGKNENL
+177 LFDIIYKIGKDENL

-201 WNYTSNIIY
+201 RNYSTNVIY
-210 MKNLFSIQSSKEFYL
+210 MKNLFSIQFSNEFYL

-237 KEKFVVH
+237 NEKFLVH

-250 KCINSSIYKEAVNLM
+250 KCINSSIYQKAVNLM
-265 GVKRYS
+265 GIQKYS
-271 QIISWAE
+271 QYVSWAE
-278 DTSINYIIFKLAKS
+278 DTSINFIIFKLAKS

-308 TASSTQSLNSKIFG
+308 TASSTQSINSRIFG
-322 DIFFLEILFDFSNNN
+322 DIFFLNIMLDFSSNNTK
-337 IEEKNLIVGQLFY
+337 EKNLIVGQLFY

-355 NYSKF
+355 NYFKF
-360 NNDKNSFLLKKVISK
+360 NNDTNSYILKNVISK
-375 IFLDGKFL
+375 IITRDKFL
-383 SKVNI
+383 SKLNK
-388 RKIKKLFK
+388 RKIKKIFK
-396 SFIF
+396 SFF

>member
-1 MNFFKFI
+1 MNCFKFI

-13 TIFGN
+13 TIFCN
-18 LIIIGKKLRIYPT
+18 LIIIGKKLGIYPT

-38 PNNKPIILIDKN
+38 PYNKPILLIDRYQN
-50 KNQTLNEGRNYL
+50 ETLNNGRNYL
-62 DKCLNLVDNNT
+62 DKCLNLVNNNK
-73 YKLIGAPKA
+73 YKLIEIPKA

-95 IPAIHS
+95 IPAINS

-127 KNCQKNDHR
+127 ENLQKNDQR

-150 SRCIGVLSSQGEY
+150 SRSIGALASRGEY

-171 MYFSHD
+171 LYFSHD
-177 LFDSLYKTGKNENL
+177 LFDSIYKIGKNENL

-201 WNYTSNIIY
+201 WNYSSNVIY
-210 MKNLFSIQSSKEFYL
+210 MKNLFSIQFSDEFYL
-225 KQPDLGMWMIKY
+225 KQPDLGMWIIKY
-237 KEKFVVH
+237 KEKFLVH

-250 KCINSSIYKEAVNLM
+250 KCINSSIYQKAVNLM
-265 GVKRYS
+265 GIQKYS
-271 QIISWAE
+271 QYVSWAE
-278 DTSINYIIFKLAKS
+278 DTSINFIIFKLAKS

-308 TASSTQSLNSKIFG
+308 TASSTQSINSRIFG
-322 DIFFLEILFDFSNNN
+322 DIFFLNIMLDFSSNNTK
-337 IEEKNLIVGQLFY
+337 EKNLIVGQLFY

-355 NYSKF
+355 NYFKF
-360 NNDKNSFLLKKVISK
+360 NNDTNSYILKNVISK
-375 IFLDGKFL
+375 IIARDKFL
-383 SKVNI
+383 NKLNK
-388 RKIKKLFK
+388 RKIKKIFK
-396 SFIF
+396 SFF

>member
-1 MNFFKFI
+1 MNCFKFI

-13 TIFGN
+13 TIFCN
-18 LIIIGKKLRIYPT
+18 LIIIGKKLGIYPT

-38 PNNKPIILIDKN
+38 PYNKPILLIDRYQN
-50 KNQTLNEGRNYL
+50 ETLNNGRNYL
-62 DKCLNLVDNNT
+62 DKCLNLVNNNK
-73 YKLIGAPKA
+73 YKLIEIPKA

-95 IPAIHS
+95 IPAINS
-101 IQYQNMTQIEIILI
+101 IQYQNMTQFEIILI

-127 KNCQKNDHR
+127 ENLQKNDQR

-150 SRCIGVLSSQGEY
+150 SRSIGALASRGEY

-171 MYFSHD
+171 LYFSHD
-177 LFDSLYKTGKNENL
+177 LFDSIYKIGKNENL
-191 DIISFLAINI
+191 DIINFLAINI
-201 WNYTSNIIY
+201 WNYSSNVIY
-210 MKNLFSIQSSKEFYL
+210 MKNLFSIQFSDEFYL

-237 KEKFVVH
+237 KEKFLVH

-250 KCINSSIYKEAVNLM
+250 KCINTSIYQKAVNLM
-265 GVKRYS
+265 EIQKYS
-271 QIISWAE
+271 QYVSWAE
-278 DTSINYIIFKLAKS
+278 DTSINFIIFKLAKS

-308 TASSTQSLNSKIFG
+308 TASSTQSINSRIFG
-322 DIFFLEILFDFSNNN
+322 DIFFLNIMLDFSSNNTK
-337 IEEKNLIVGQLFY
+337 EKNLIVGQLFY

-355 NYSKF
+355 NYFKF
-360 NNDKNSFLLKKVISK
+360 NNDTNSYILKNVISK
-375 IFLDGKFL
+375 IMTRDKFL
-383 SKVNI
+383 SKLNK
-388 RKIKKLFK
+388 RKIKKIFK
-396 SFIF
+396 SFF